1 MNYYTCENG
10 YIGDYRGY
18 EVHSIESEDFTK
30 EKGLSNP
37 NIIFAVKKDDFSFSL
52 VLDGYL
58 IGDMNAQGT
67 IVLDRK
73 KAKWI
78 FKEEKPKAKKEVKV
92 KVDNNIKVKDKD
104 YSEYSK
110 TVDNFFAGLDKW
122 WKDLEKDV

>member
-18 EVHSIESEDFTK
+18 EVHSIEPEDFTK

-37 NIIFAVKKDDFSFSL
+37 NIIFAVKNDGFSFSL

-58 IGDMNAQGT
+58 IGDMNASGS
-67 IVLDRK
+67 IVLYRK

-78 FKEEKPKAKKEVKV
+78 FKEKPKAKKEVKV
-92 KVDNNIKVKDKD
+92 KVKVNENTEVKD

-110 TVDNFFAGLDKW
+110 TVDDFFAGLNKW
-122 WKDLEKDV
+122 WKDLEKDA

>member
-18 EVHSIESEDFTK
+18 EVHSIEPEDFTK

-58 IGDMNAQGT
+58 IGDMNSTGN
-67 IVLDRK
+67 IIFYKK

-78 FKEEKPKAKKEVKV
+78 FKEEPKVKKEVKV
-92 KVDNNIKVKDKD
+92 KVDEVKD

-122 WKDLEKDV
+122 WKDLEKDA

>member
-1 MNYYTCENG
+1 MNYYTWENG

-18 EVHSIESEDFTK
+18 EVHSIEPEDFTK

-37 NIIFAVKKDDFSFSL
+37 NIIFAVKNNDAFSFSL
-52 VLDGYL
+52 VRDGYL

-78 FKEEKPKAKKEVKV
+78 FKEPKVKKEVKV
-92 KVDNNIKVKDKD
+92 KVDNNTEVKD

-110 TVDNFFAGLDKW
+110 TVDNFFAGLNKW
-122 WKDLEKDV
+122 WKDLEKDA

>member
-1 MNYYTCENG
+1 MNYYTYENG

-18 EVHSIESEDFTK
+18 EVHSIEPEDFTK

-37 NIIFAVKKDDFSFSL
+37 NIIFAVKNNDAFSFSL
-52 VLDGYL
+52 VRDGYL

-67 IVLDRK
+67 IVLDRR

-78 FKEEKPKAKKEVKV
+78 FKEPKVKKEVKV
-92 KVDNNIKVKDKD
+92 KVDNNTEVKD

-122 WKDLEKDV
+122 WKDLEKDA